1 MSIALLANPSI
12 KALYGLGG
20 GSGTGT
26 VTGLLG
32 TGSGSV
38 ATTIAQPTLT
48 GSGCVIT
55 STASTVDIAV
65 TSSAGGIVTGL
76 IGSDSG
82 SVATTVASVPIAGG
96 VDIGVVSTA
105 SGLTINYTGSGGGG
119 GGTSGF
125 VKETNGVALASRA
138 IGTGG
143 GNTWSIPWLTIPL
156 GTASGTW
163 YKYEVTLWN
172 FSGVELTATGSATG
186 TSGATITPFV
196 SSASGSVIPEFAFSQ
211 AQLNENPV
219 DVDVA
224 CPTTTISPAG
234 TPVAMPDA
242 VMFEYA
248 LQATDANAYVCLKFF
263 NGIANADQVGL
274 KAGGLCNITVVA
286 QPLTVV
292 P

>member
-38 ATTIAQPTLT
+38 ATSVAQPTIT
-48 GSGCVIT
+48 GSGCVVT
-55 STASTVDIAV
+55 TTGSSVDIAV
-65 TSSAGGIVTGL
+65 SSSAGGIVTGL
-76 IGSDSG
+76 LGSGSG

-96 VDIGVVSTA
+96 VDIDVTSTA
-105 SGLTINYTGSGGGG
+105 SGVTISYTGSGGGG

-125 VKETNGVALASRA
+125 VKEANGQALSDRA
-138 IGTGG
+138 VGTGG

-163 YKYEVTLWN
+163 YKYQVTLWN
-172 FSGVELTATGSATG
+172 FAGVDLIATGSSTQ
-186 TSGATITPFV
+186 TSGATLTPFV
-196 SSASGSVIPEFAFSQ
+196 ASSSGSVVAEFAFSQ
-211 AQLNENPV
+211 AQTAENPV
-219 DVDVA
+219 DVDVP
-224 CPTTTISPAG
+224 CPSTTIFPTG
-234 TPVAMPDA
+234 TAVTFPDA
-242 VMFEYA
+242 VMFDYTCP
-248 LQATDANAYVCLKFF
+248 ATDANAYVCLKFY
-263 NGIANADQVGL
+263 NGIANADQVGI
-274 KAGGLCNITVVA
+274 KTGGTVNVSVVA
-286 QPLTVV
+286 QPLTYV